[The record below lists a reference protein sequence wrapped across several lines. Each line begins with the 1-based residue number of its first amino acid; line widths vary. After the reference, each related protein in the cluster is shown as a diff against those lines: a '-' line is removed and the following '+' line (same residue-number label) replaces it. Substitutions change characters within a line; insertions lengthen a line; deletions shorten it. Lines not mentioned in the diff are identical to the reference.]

1 MKWLLSWFYFFCI
14 WEVSKICLCNI
25 RIYFLVLK
33 CLHNVP
39 LKQLKVQNYV
49 GISCQSTSLSGKIKD
64 KLFKN
69 YDKSKTI
76 IQNVSN
82 TTVKIGISVIHLD
95 IDEKNRIMTSD
106 LWMRFVWQD
115 KELTWEPRNF
125 GNVSNIKVKPDSIWK
140 PDITLYNR

>member
-1 MKWLLSWFYFFCI
+1 M
-14 WEVSKICLCNI
+14 CNI
-25 RIYFLVLK
+25 RIYILVLE
-33 CLHNVP
+33 CLDNVP
-39 LKQLKVQNYV
+39 LKQLKFQHYV
-49 GISCQSTSLSGKIKD
+49 GISCQSTSLSGKIKA

-95 IDEKNRIMTSD
+95 IDENNRIMTSD

-115 KELTWEPRNF
+115 KELAWEPKNF
-125 GNVSNIKVKPDSIWK
+125 GNASNIKVKPDEIWK

>member
-1 MKWLLSWFYFFCI
+1 M
-14 WEVSKICLCNI
+14 CLCNI
-25 RIYFLVLK
+25 WTYFLDLK
-33 CLHNVP
+33 SFHNVP
-39 LKQLKVQNYV
+39 LKRSWFQNFV
-49 GISCQSTSLSGKIKD
+49 GISCQSTNLSGKIKD

-106 LWMRFVWQD
+106 LWMRLVWTD
-115 KELTWEPRNF
+115 KELSWEPRNF